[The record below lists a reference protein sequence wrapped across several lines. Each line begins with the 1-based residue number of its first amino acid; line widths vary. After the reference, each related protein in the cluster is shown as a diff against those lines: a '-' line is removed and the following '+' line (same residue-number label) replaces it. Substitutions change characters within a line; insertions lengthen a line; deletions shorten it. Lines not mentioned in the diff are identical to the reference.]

1 MKLVK
6 KIVDVALIFVLMVS
20 MVGCN
25 TTTNTKENKKNTK
38 LTIMTTLFPY
48 YDFARAVIGD
58 VKDIDLELLV
68 SPGQDDHSFEPTP
81 KDVVAINKADL
92 FIYNGGSIENW
103 VEEVLKSLRSEERR
117 VGKECRSRWSPYH

>member
-6 KIVDVALIFVLMVS
+6 KIVGVALIFVLMVS

-68 SPGQDDHSFEPTP
+68 SPGRTTILLNLRQ
-81 KDVVAINKADL
+81 KMLWQLIRRIRL
-92 FIYNGGSIENW
+92 FIT
-103 VEEVLKSLRSEERR
+103 VAQ
-117 VGKECRSRWSPYH
+117 